1 MMYAVTLWLV
11 GAGFYGI
18 TYSLLKRSQ
27 TTRRVYHEI
36 QDAYWKTNQSVLRS
50 PPSIGS
56 LDG

>member
-36 QDAYWKTNQSVLRS
+36 
-50 PPSIGS
+50 
-56 LDG
+56 